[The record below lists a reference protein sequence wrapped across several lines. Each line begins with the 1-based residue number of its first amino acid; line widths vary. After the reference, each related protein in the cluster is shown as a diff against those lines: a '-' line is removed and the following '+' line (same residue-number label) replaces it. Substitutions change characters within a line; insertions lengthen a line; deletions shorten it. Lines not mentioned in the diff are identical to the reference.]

1 MFRIAVAAMMALV
14 AVAAV
19 QPAIAKIS
27 ANKLSLNTAST
38 NAPTGTVEGV
48 TAIVLPNGH
57 VVRR

>member
-1 MFRIAVAAMMALV
+1 LV